1 LYDSIARKMAP
12 TPMKL
17 RADFELQCFTYEGID
32 AIREAL
38 LSGKRLVD
46 ERKIIEK
53 KGTDKEGD

>member
-1 LYDSIARKMAP
+1 MAP